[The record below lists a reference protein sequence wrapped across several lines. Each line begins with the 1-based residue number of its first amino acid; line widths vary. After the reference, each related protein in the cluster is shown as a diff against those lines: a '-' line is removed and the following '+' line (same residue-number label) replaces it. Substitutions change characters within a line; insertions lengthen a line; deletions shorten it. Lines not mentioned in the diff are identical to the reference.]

1 MIRLPAHVV
10 GELLVRF
17 PANSSHMCCVELA
30 LLASAGKGRLYTF
43 FPRSLTDVYAML
55 TNPSKGETDVHGC
68 HCLRDMAVRMREVIA
83 WPWVGVCVPL
93 ALSLYC
99 FQCYRIK
106 FNLFFINY
114 CIS

>member
-17 PANSSHMCCVELA
+17 PAISSHMCCVELA